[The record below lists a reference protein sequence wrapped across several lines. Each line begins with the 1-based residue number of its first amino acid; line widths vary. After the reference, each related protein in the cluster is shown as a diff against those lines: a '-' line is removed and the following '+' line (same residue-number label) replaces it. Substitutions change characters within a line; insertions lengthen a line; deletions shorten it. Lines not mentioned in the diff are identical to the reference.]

1 MRVRSGTLGD
11 PTVVMT
17 LSAIDDA
24 ELGTVLLVDDEPDE
38 REILAA
44 FLEGV
49 PCQVQQVADGES
61 ALSEVAKGPPDLIL
75 LDLVL
80 PGVAGDEVV
89 RQVRSDPHT
98 ATIPIVLVTG
108 LGDRSTRVRSLEAG
122 ADEFLTKPVDRA
134 ELVTRVR
141 TLLRLKRLRDDHQ
154 AEAVQQ
160 TEALSATE
168 RSRLEGQLRQ
178 AQKMEAIGRLA
189 GGVAH
194 DFNNLLT
201 AINGYSEMLLADL
214 ASDDPR
220 RAHVEEIARAGERG
234 AELTQQLRIFSRK
247 EVVTPE
253 VLDLNAVVSDTERL
267 LCRLIGEDVRLT
279 TLLTQDLWRI
289 RADPGQLQ
297 QVLLNLAVNARD
309 AMPQGG
315 QILIETANL
324 TLDAP
329 TPHTYGTAP
338 PGDYVMVAVSDTG
351 CGMDDETLSHIFE
364 PFFTTKEANKGTGL
378 GLSTVYGIV
387 QQSEG
392 HIWVGSELGHGTVFR
407 IYLPRATDAATTPIP
422 PPAPAVVGRGTETVL
437 LVEDDEQV
445 RGLMATALQASGYT
459 VLEASQGDEAVQLAA
474 RHGGPIHL
482 LVTDVVLPGLGGREV
497 ARAVAAHHQD
507 LAVLYVSGYTDHAA
521 LQQDLPGWD
530 SALLQKPFTPLALA
544 RKVRQGLD
552 ARQARSQSPTL
563 ARPTATSARW
573 RPSTAKVPATA
584 ICATRVVAT
593 GGRKA

>member
-1 MRVRSGTLGD
+1 
-11 PTVVMT
+11 MT
-17 LSAIDDA
+17 LPTIDDA

-61 ALSEVAKGPPDLIL
+61 ALSMVANGPPDLIL

-141 TLLRLKRLRDDHQ
+141 TLLRLKRLRDDRE

-168 RSRLEGQLRQ
+168 RNRLEEQLRQ

-214 ASDDPR
+214 APDDRR
-220 RAHVEEIARAGERG
+220 RAYVEEIARAGERG

-247 EVVTPE
+247 EVVATE

-267 LCRLIGEDVRLT
+267 LRRLIGEDVCLT
-279 TLLTQDLWRI
+279 TLLTQDLWRV
-289 RADPGQLQ
+289 RADPGQVQ

-315 QILIETANL
+315 QIFIETANL

-338 PGDYVMVAVSDTG
+338 AGDYVMLAVSDTG
-351 CGMDDETLSHIFE
+351 CGMDDETLSHIVE
-364 PFFTTKEANKGTGL
+364 PFFTTKEEGKGTGL

-407 IYLPRATDAATTPIP
+407 IYLPRATDAATTPVP

-497 ARAVAAHHQD
+497 ARAVAAHHQG

-521 LQQDLPGWD
+521 LQQDLPDWD

-544 RKVRQGLD
+544 RKVRQVLD
-552 ARQARSQSPTL
+552 ARQAR
-563 ARPTATSARW
+563 
-573 RPSTAKVPATA
+573 
-584 ICATRVVAT
+584 
-593 GGRKA
+593 

>member
-1 MRVRSGTLGD
+1 
-11 PTVVMT
+11 MT

-61 ALSEVAKGPPDLIL
+61 ALSVVAKGPPDLIL

-168 RSRLEGQLRQ
+168 RCRLEGQLRQ

-253 VLDLNAVVSDTERL
+253 VLDLNAIVSDTERL
-267 LCRLIGEDVRLT
+267 LRRLIGEDVRLT

-324 TLDAP
+324 TLDVPA
-329 TPHTYGTAP
+329 PHTYGTAP
-338 PGDYVMVAVSDTG
+338 PGDYVMLAVSDTG

-392 HIWVGSELGHGTVFR
+392 HIWVGTEPGHGTAFR
-407 IYLPRATDAATTPIP
+407 IYLPRATDTATTPVP
-422 PPAPAVVGRGTETVL
+422 PAAPAVVAPGTETVL

-507 LAVLYVSGYTDHAA
+507 LAVLYVSGYTDRAA
-521 LQQDLPGWD
+521 LQDDVPDWD

-544 RKVRQGLD
+544 RKVRQVLD
-552 ARQARSQSPTL
+552 ARQAR
-563 ARPTATSARW
+563 
-573 RPSTAKVPATA
+573 
-584 ICATRVVAT
+584 
-593 GGRKA
+593 